1 MDLNCNYN
9 EKNLE
14 TMARMPDCFVDLVI
28 TSPPYFNARKYSQ
41 WKTIDEY
48 YSEMKEIFTAVFI
61 KLKNHKY
68 FILNVGDIVSHL
80 GGSKWN
86 TKRLM
91 LGARFICMLE
101 DIGFEII
108 DDFIWDKGEP
118 QSKRNLG
125 NPPYP
130 YYQKPINC
138 YEHIIIAEKNVIDKT
153 RINCPD
159 CHQNL
164 TVSNSMTKQNVQ
176 SWECKNPNCVT
187 KSKSNRGKRFSNR
200 SIMMNDAQ
208 KDCNRID
215 DTLVKKWRR
224 DIIRI
229 NPVIKINAKGE
240 NSYGHSA
247 PFPDDIAEMG
257 VKFFTSVGEIVY
269 DPFMGSGTVAKM
281 SILGNRNWIGS
292 EISSDYCQIINDKV
306 KKALE
311 DKK

>member
-1 MDLNCNYN
+1 
-9 EKNLE
+9 
-14 TMARMPDCFVDLVI
+14 
-28 TSPPYFNARKYSQ
+28 
-41 WKTIDEY
+41 
-48 YSEMKEIFTAVFI
+48 
-61 KLKNHKY
+61 
-68 FILNVGDIVSHL
+68 
-80 GGSKWN
+80 
-86 TKRLM
+86 
-91 LGARFICMLE
+91 
-101 DIGFEII
+101 
-108 DDFIWDKGEP
+108 
-118 QSKRNLG
+118 
-125 NPPYP
+125 
-130 YYQKPINC
+130 
-138 YEHIIIAEKNVIDKT
+138 
-153 RINCPD
+153 
-159 CHQNL
+159 
-164 TVSNSMTKQNVQ
+164 
-176 SWECKNPNCVT
+176 
-187 KSKSNRGKRFSNR
+187 
-200 SIMMNDAQ
+200 MMNDAQ